1 SVLVEDLCNLAR
13 GSGAG
18 AAQALRDVFLVL
30 PEVPDNVP
38 QWIDAFERLQVTPR
52 ARDIAV
58 LLKAVEARSPFP

>member
-1 SVLVEDLCNLAR
+1 M
-13 GSGAG
+13 
-18 AAQALRDVFLVL
+18 RDVFLVL